1 MILEHVC
8 IAMVHNW
15 CFCDFWVGAWW
26 TKKFRR
32 HMLQAFKLSIGKLW
46 NPKLLQGVVNPQQNR
61 LISMGST
68 PAMGPLYD
76 YIIWRVIPRLV
87 IGLWLSL
94 QPQPYIPFNA
104 CLMHVGYA
112 CWNFMY
118 VEHACW
124 NFMHVENACWI
135 LCGLD
140 MPYACWN
147 YSFKY
152 AYDRF
157 W

>member
-68 PAMGPLYD
+68 PPMGPLYD

-87 IGLWLSL
+87 IIGHLQWFATISMGYVYGRSYARSAKHEYLWHSEDAALSFMAVHALGPAECGHGPWTNGL
-94 QPQPYIPFNA
+94 IN
-104 CLMHVGYA
+104 
-112 CWNFMY
+112 
-118 VEHACW
+118 
-124 NFMHVENACWI
+124 I
-135 LCGLD
+135 LL
-140 MPYACWN
+140 
-147 YSFKY
+147 
-152 AYDRF
+152 
-157 W
+157 

>member
-87 IGLWLSL
+87 IGPRSFAMICNNINGICLW
-94 QPQPYIPFNA
+94 PFLCKIGQA
-104 CLMHVGYA
+104 WISVTLRGCSFELHGRPCLRTSRMWA
-112 CWNFMY
+112 W
-118 VEHACW
+118 ALDK
-124 NFMHVENACWI
+124 WI
-135 LCGLD
+135 D
-140 MPYACWN
+140 
-147 YSFKY
+147 
-152 AYDRF
+152 
-157 W
+157 